1 MFDEGTLDKM
11 RIIACT
17 NENFDEDPEVPPYVV
32 QVNPESYSLNTYI
45 VYNDQQ
51 APGDPATQLRYDRT
65 TPQELSFQFL
75 FDGTGV
81 ISQGGGLLKIANLFG
96 GDKPK
101 TVQEQLDSFRKVVGY
116 KGKMHEP
123 GYIKLVWGKALAF
136 EQNTFKCRLTSMQLT
151 YKLFKPDGTPLRATA
166 QCTFRESISPKE
178 LQARKNN
185 SSPDLTH
192 VRTVKEGDTLP
203 LMTYRIYGD
212 DKYYLEVA
220 KANGLQNFR
229 KLTVGQTII
238 FPPIQK

>member
-11 RIIACT
+11 RIIACL
-17 NENFDEDPEVPPYVV
+17 NENFDEDPSTPPYVV
-32 QVNPESYSLNTYI
+32 QVNPESYTLNTY
-45 VYNDQQ
+45 VLYNEQQ
-51 APGDPATQLRYDRT
+51 APGNPAAQLQYNRS

-101 TVQEQLDSFRKVVGY
+101 TVQEQLDAFRKAVGY
-116 KGKMHEP
+116 SGNLHEP
-123 GYIKLVWGKALAF
+123 RFVKLIWGKALAF
-136 EQNTFKCRLTSMQLT
+136 EQNTFKCKLTSIQLT

-166 QCTFRESISPKE
+166 WCNFRESLAPAE
-178 LQARKNN
+178 QQARKNN

-220 KANGLQNFR
+220 RANGLENFR
-229 KLTVGQTII
+229 QLTTGQTII
-238 FPPIQK
+238 FPPILK